1 VAYRGNELDQGY
13 REERGYNSR
22 SAVAT
27 GWDQIPGEAKA
38 AGIPVILVDRGI
50 KAAPSLDSTG
60 TAGDYLKQFPDIHIV
75 FDQTGNFTRSGGL
88 QVME

>member
-1 VAYRGNELDQGY
+1 MAYRGNELDQGY

-27 GWDQIPGEAKA
+27 GWDQILGEATA

-50 KAAPSLDSTG
+50 KAAPSLYATVIVG
-60 TAGDYLKQFPDIHIV
+60 GYIKEFADIHIV